1 MKVPFWDFETI
12 VKSFLLDQ
20 ILFGNPD
27 NLVNSNAPF
36 EKFIVDDPTKSKEYL
51 ASRHYSQSY
60 DLCID
65 DVDGPPRQ
73 LFFAFD
79 IYLDKSGKTAG
90 ITSSCGEPI
99 LITTLLLK
107 SSVRED
113 PSSWC
118 LLGFI
123 ADLEKT
129 SSAKKKQEAQRKR
142 GKGRNQCNYHKC
154 LRQILEPIQ
163 CSMVQRFATYVRL
176 GDQLRYLEIV
186 PVLVMVQGDGKNCKG

>member
-1 MKVPFWDFETI
+1 
-12 VKSFLLDQ
+12 VKSFLLDS

-36 EKFIVDDPTKSKEYL
+36 EKFIVDDPTESKEYL

-60 DLCID
+60 NLCID

-73 LFFAFD
+73 LFFPFD

-90 ITSSCGEPI
+90 ITSSCGEPV
-99 LITTLLLK
+99 LMTTPLLK

-123 ADLEKT
+123 PDLEKT
-129 SSAKKKQEAQRKR
+129 SLAKKRRHSISVKR
-142 GKGRNQCNYHKC
+142 EGTD
-154 LRQILEPIQ
+154 
-163 CSMVQRFATYVRL
+163 ATT
-176 GDQLRYLEIV
+176 IM
-186 PVLVMVQGDGKNCKG
+186 P